1 MNRIFISVF
10 GINIYWYAVL
20 ILIGILIGI
29 FLACKE
35 AKRISYDTNFINDL
49 AFYVIP
55 VSLIG
60 ARLYYVIFNFSIF
73 KNDILSI
80 FKVWE
85 GGLAIYGG
93 VIAGIIFTAIYCK
106 RKDKSILKTLDI
118 FAPSL
123 ILGQAIGRWGNFINQ
138 EAFGRE
144 VTLEFLQKMHIP
156 QFIIDGMYING
167 TYYEP
172 TFLYESVWCLLGF
185 IILIIV
191 RYNFKN
197 IKIGTLTS
205 VYFIWYGIERF
216 FVEMLRSDSLFIGEF
231 KISVI
236 VSFIIIL
243 IGLVLLFL
251 NRNYEYYNKG
261 DDKKCK
267 KEKLL

>member
-1 MNRIFISVF
+1 M
-10 GINIYWYAVL
+10 
-20 ILIGILIGI
+20 
-29 FLACKE
+29 
-35 AKRISYDTNFINDL
+35 
-49 AFYVIP
+49 
-55 VSLIG
+55 
-60 ARLYYVIFNFSIF
+60 
-73 KNDILSI
+73 
-80 FKVWE
+80 
-85 GGLAIYGG
+85 
-93 VIAGIIFTAIYCK
+93 
-106 RKDKSILKTLDI
+106 
-118 FAPSL
+118 
-123 ILGQAIGRWGNFINQ
+123 
-138 EAFGRE
+138 
-144 VTLEFLQKMHIP
+144 TLEFLQNMHIP

-185 IILIIV
+185 LILIII

-216 FVEMLRSDSLFIGEF
+216 FVESLRSDSLFIGEL

-251 NRNYEYYNKG
+251 NRKYEYYNKG